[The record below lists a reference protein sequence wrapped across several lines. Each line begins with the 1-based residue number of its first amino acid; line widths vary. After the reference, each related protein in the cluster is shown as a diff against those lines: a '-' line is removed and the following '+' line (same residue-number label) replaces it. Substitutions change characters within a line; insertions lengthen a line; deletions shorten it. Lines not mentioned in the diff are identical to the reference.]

1 MGVVFDGEIGRRHC
15 KACDSPEL
23 FKGEINQ
30 YGYCF
35 GCSDGDE
42 NYGKPQPP
50 PSDVPPRPVEDYTN
64 RQAPHWMRS
73 GRHG

>member
-1 MGVVFDGEIGRRHC
+1 MDGIFSGEEGMKHC
-15 KACDSPEL
+15 KDCDSPEL
-23 FKGEINQ
+23 FEGEINK

-42 NYGKPQPP
+42 NYGKPQPSGDATLP
-50 PSDVPPRPVEDYTN
+50 QNDPRSPY
-64 RQAPHWMRS
+64 WLRS